1 MFRPSA
7 DSWYHFL
14 LFHPCPEFS
23 PKQGTDFS
31 PAPDR
36 GLVVKRCRLEGW
48 GVATNKEEKIEMT
61 RKIRSF
67 AGLAMLLTALAAS
80 GQIAHQ
86 ARVTVP
92 FSFVAGGT
100 SSPAG
105 DYKVSVDE
113 DRKMVTLLSDGSKP
127 VMLFTI
133 SAWAAPDGRS
143 YLRFHHYGEH
153 WFLEKIA
160 INGVA
165 QEVPIDKRVKQVFTA
180 SNQGT
185 GGPVSS
191 DVAVH

>member
-1 MFRPSA
+1 
-7 DSWYHFL
+7 
-14 LFHPCPEFS
+14 
-23 PKQGTDFS
+23 
-31 PAPDR
+31 
-36 GLVVKRCRLEGW
+36 LVVKRCTSDVGALPQI
-48 GVATNKEEKIEMT
+48 KEEKIEMT
-61 RKIRSF
+61 KHIRSF
-67 AGLAMLLTALAAS
+67 AALAMLLTAVSAS
-80 GQIAHQ
+80 AQIAQQ

-105 DYKVSVDE
+105 DYKVSFNR
-113 DRKMVTLLSDGSKP
+113 DRNVVTLVSNNSKP
-127 VMLFTI
+127 IMFLTI
-133 SAWAAPDGRS
+133 SAWPSPDGRS

-160 INGVA
+160 INGEA
-165 QEVPIDKRVKQVFTA
+165 QEVPIDKRVKEVFTA